1 MLIDH
6 QFEFFVRPS
15 NAGNFYIAILCE
27 GPENITRL
35 LGTVIMARGEIL
47 QKAQDGQLQVV
58 GMSMDFLCLSTANFI
73 DYHDRNIM
81 SNC

>member
-6 QFEFFVRPS
+6 KSEFFVRPS
-15 NAGNFYIAILCE
+15 TAGNFYIAILRE
-27 GPENITRL
+27 GPEDITRL
-35 LGTVIMARGEIL
+35 LGSVDMAREEIL
-47 QKAQDGQLQVV
+47 QKAQDEQLQVV
-58 GMSMDFLCLSTANFI
+58 GMSMNFLCLSTANFI